1 MFHRKGKITAV
12 LTFFVLALPVATFA
26 QDDNANATHT
36 GNGLAGKEKSQLC
49 QGCHGVD
56 GNSLSE
62 FVPKLA
68 GQNPGYI
75 AKQVHNFHAGTR
87 KHAIMNDLAFTVTD
101 DDIIDIAEYFSSL
114 KKMQGDGSAGDGIG
128 RELFQHGD
136 PSRNIDACVG
146 CHGQN
151 GKGLEPNPEM
161 IPVIG
166 GQNKDY
172 LLRQLANFRK
182 GDRTNS
188 PSGVMNRIAK
198 PLSDAEIGSLAAYIS
213 GR

>member
-1 MFHRKGKITAV
+1 MFHRKGKITAALV
-12 LTFFVLALPVATFA
+12 LFVLAMPVATFA
-26 QDDNANATHT
+26 QGDNANTTHI
-36 GNGLAGKEKSQLC
+36 GNRLAGKEKSQLC

-56 GNSLSE
+56 GNSLSD
-62 FVPKLA
+62 FVAKLA

-114 KKMQGDGSAGDGIG
+114 KKMHGEGSTGDGIG
-128 RELFQHGD
+128 RELFLHGD

-146 CHGQN
+146 CHGQD

-166 GQNKDY
+166 GQNKVY
-172 LLRQLANFRK
+172 LLGQLENFKK

-198 PLSDAEIGSLAAYIS
+198 PLRDAEIESLAEYIS